1 MRGGLV
7 TVVDNAMRWRQSIV
21 QGNRLSVSL
30 KEISLDN
37 KEEIKESKKNM
48 SLVNLPYDVLLDI
61 VVYLELR
68 DVLVVAQVCI
78 LMFFCLTC

>member
-78 LMFFCLTC
+78 LPFFCLTC